1 MTRENTVLAGPL
13 DPEQRIRTKKLSIKE
28 RLYKSF
34 LFFFLAVPQDR
45 IEPGQ

>member
-1 MTRENTVLAGPL
+1 MTKENTVLAGPL

-34 LFFFLAVPQDR
+34 LFFFFGCAARQD
-45 IEPGQ
+45 